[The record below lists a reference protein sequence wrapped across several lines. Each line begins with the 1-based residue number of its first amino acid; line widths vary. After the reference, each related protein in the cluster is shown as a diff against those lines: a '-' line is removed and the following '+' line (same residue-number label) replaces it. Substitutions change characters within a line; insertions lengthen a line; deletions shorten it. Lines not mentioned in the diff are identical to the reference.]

1 MNDTGAVGRY
11 LEPVTCHAAVCPNNE
26 YWHSR
31 RVLHFLFCLSHKK
44 VLIPQQTG
52 FFPEFRDDFPGI
64 PGDLLLYTGAS
75 KISMDVA
82 EPSRHNPRYGD
93 DTPSFDPSCTLVAP
107 HLRWDPYPLCTL
119 GLFPPSTSR
128 CAAPLAPYALDVVC
142 GRLSPPTRV
151 HQRFITAPSRSH
163 TVYHPEF
170 RDLLKKLRCAPQGFA
185 PAVRCRQYHCR
196 PCLGR

>member
-82 EPSRHNPRYGD
+82 EPLPSVHLD
-93 DTPSFDPSCTLVAP
+93 IIQDMVTTLHHLTPVAP
-107 HLRWDPYPLCTL
+107 LLHPISAGIPTL
-119 GLFPPSTSR
+119 YALWGCFPPPQADVLRR
-128 CAAPLAPYALDVVC
+128 CPYTL
-142 GRLSPPTRV
+142 
-151 HQRFITAPSRSH
+151 
-163 TVYHPEF
+163 
-170 RDLLKKLRCAPQGFA
+170 
-185 PAVRCRQYHCR
+185 
-196 PCLGR
+196 